1 MIKKRLLASI
11 TAGLLAVSTLI
22 PFSGAAADTAYINNA
37 DLMPKYVP
45 DSQVKLDEQGTP
57 EWVSGLIMTAVR
69 IQTSTPE
76 GTLASAVKVLDHYQ
90 EMGVNGL
97 WILPVND
104 PGPAGNGYSN
114 LGPHSIN
121 PSITGKQG
129 KGDKVTIA
137 DYEEGWQE
145 FKKFVDEAH
154 KRNIR
159 IILDTLSWGVA
170 KDSKLPTKYPNF
182 FRNEQV
188 DGYNYKWKDTLTE
201 EPNQEF
207 VNWYIEQLVEIAKK
221 TGLDGYRF
229 DSEPNHAGYTVH
241 DQLRQALYKN
251 GRKVMLMSEHSN
263 DRGQIYDLEQQGVED
278 SWNNR
283 LSTNP
288 KLTFLDK
295 YNLVDSIK
303 NGENIGSRASQDLG
317 NGGTYRFYTH
327 GLTNHDH
334 LKSTVRG
341 NRLAIG
347 YQAIYAPFI
356 PMWYMGEEW
365 IETYQQ
371 KASIEAEKNEKV
383 LYAFKIDW
391 SNLDKAENRKFYED
405 VKAMIRVR
413 RQYPEIF
420 SYFPEE
426 QRNTNIC
433 KVDVNGCEGD
443 LAYAR
448 YSGDTAIV
456 IVPNYNVHDKSGKM
470 TVYLPFKDM
479 ELDYYSKYTVT
490 DAITGKSIVSGNAK
504 QVAEFAVTVPANDM
518 RVIKVQAA
526 GKYTVEP
533 DKDNNAGNNQ
543 SGNQG
548 NAGVNPGGSNQGNN
562 TGTNY
567 GDNDGNDQ
575 TSSIEENQSD
585 ISSES
590 ESSDNSVVSSDV
602 EDNTSSTE
610 SRKDSPTDNK
620 NDSGSNVLWIVLGII
635 GGVIVLGGGAVAV
648 VYAVKKRSV

>member
-1 MIKKRLLASI
+1 MIKRRFLASI
-11 TAGLLAVSTLI
+11 TAGLLAASLI

-45 DSQVKLDEQGTP
+45 DSQVTLDAQGTP
-57 EWVSGLIMTAVR
+57 EWVSGLILTAVR
-69 IQTSTPE
+69 IQTATPE

-97 WILPVND
+97 WILPVYD
-104 PGPAGNGYSN
+104 PGAAGNGYSN
-114 LGPHSIN
+114 LGPHSID
-121 PSITGKQG
+121 PRITGKEG
-129 KGDKVTIA
+129 KNDKTTIA

-170 KDSKLPTKYPNF
+170 KDSKLPEKYPSYFSSTKEN
-182 FRNEQV
+182 V
-188 DGYNYKWKDTLTE
+188 DGFNYEWKDPNTE
-201 EPNQEF
+201 EMNQPF
-207 VNWYIEQLVEIAKK
+207 IDWYIKQHVEIAQK
-221 TGLDGYRF
+221 TGLDGWRF
-229 DSEPNHAGYTVH
+229 DSEPRHAGYAVH
-241 DQLRQALYKN
+241 DQLRQALYKS
-251 GRKVMLMSEHSN
+251 GRKMMLMSEHSN

-283 LSTNP
+283 LSNSP
-288 KLTFLDK
+288 KFTFLDK

-303 NGENIGSRASQDLG
+303 NGKNIGSSASQALM

-334 LKSTVRG
+334 LKSTVQG

-371 KASIEAEKNEKV
+371 KPDIEAEKNEKV
-383 LYAFKIDW
+383 LYAFKLDW

-426 QRNTNIC
+426 HRNTNIC
-433 KVDVNGCEGD
+433 KVDVTGCEGD

-456 IVPNYNVHDKSGKM
+456 VVPNYNVHDKSGKM
-470 TVYLPFKDM
+470 TVYLPFEDM
-479 ELDYYSKYTVT
+479 GLDHYSRYTVT
-490 DAITGKSIVSGNAK
+490 DAITGKSILSGNAK

-518 RVIKVQAA
+518 RVIKVQAS
-526 GKYTVEP
+526 GKYEV
-533 DKDNNAGNNQ
+533 KDNPGTD
-543 SGNQG
+543 
-548 NAGVNPGGSNQGNN
+548 PGG
-562 TGTNY
+562 
-567 GDNDGNDQ
+567 
-575 TSSIEENQSD
+575 
-585 ISSES
+585 
-590 ESSDNSVVSSDV
+590 
-602 EDNTSSTE
+602 NTSSNPAGQP
-610 SRKDSPTDNK
+610 DSSQAGEPDASSDYNPAEDPASEPDDNPTSEPEDNPGSDPGSSPNSSAGTQSPAPVIK
-620 NDSGSNVLWIVLGII
+620 PEDPKSGGPTLWIILGVV
-635 GGVIVLGGGAVAV
+635 GGVLVLGGAGAVI
-648 VYAVKKRSV
+648 YAVRKRSVK